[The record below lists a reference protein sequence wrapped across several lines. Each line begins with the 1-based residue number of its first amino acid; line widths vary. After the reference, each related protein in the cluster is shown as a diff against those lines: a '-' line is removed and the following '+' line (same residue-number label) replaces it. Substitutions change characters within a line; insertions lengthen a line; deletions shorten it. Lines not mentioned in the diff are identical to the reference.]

1 MKKILYTLGFALISV
16 SIFAQVDR
24 TKPPKPLPQGEINF
38 GKTED
43 FTLPNGLKVI
53 VVEDHKLPKVRVL
66 INLDLTGVK
75 EGNKAGMGSMFG
87 DMLRAG
93 TKNFTKEQLD
103 EKIDFLGS
111 DFYTG
116 STQLGVSALKS
127 QLAPSLDIVQ
137 ELLYNPTF
145 SNQTELDKLKKQS
158 KTSLEA
164 DEKNPDA
171 IAGRVRNVL
180 LYGKDDMWGE
190 YETPETLDNIVLSD
204 FKNYYDT
211 YFKPNIAYL
220 TFVGDITAS
229 EAKALA
235 EKYFGAWKKGE
246 VKQDI
251 PALKPNTSGIS
262 LAFVDLSSAT
272 QSVINVFHLVSL
284 KKTDKNYFPT
294 VLGNSILGDGSSGR
308 LFKDLRETHGWTYGA
323 YSRLSDNYKRMGVFS
338 ATAKVRNDVTDSAVA
353 AIISNIADITN
364 KAPTT
369 DELAD
374 KKAEYTGNFVLALEK
389 PETTASFAYNQF
401 REKLPADFYKNYLKN
416 LNAVTDTQIPTAMN
430 QTIDPKN
437 LTILVIGKGEEI
449 LPNLEKL
456 GYPIH
461 YFDKYGNPTEK
472 PAGKK
477 SSDATLAQVID
488 KYITAVAG
496 SRDKAEALKS
506 LSLEGEMSM
515 AQLPVPLSVTG
526 KFLAPN
532 KEIMILSA
540 QGQSM
545 RQGFDG
551 TNPITSP
558 MSPAPSA
565 DGVEAMKSRK
575 GHFEELYY
583 TDADVKVD
591 GIVSL
596 NGKEV
601 YKVIKT
607 RGKYTAVSY
616 YDTIGGLKLKEEI
629 TIDDTTMVSEYT
641 DYKDFG
647 GYKLPVKET
656 MNAKGQEMTLTI
668 KSYQIN
674 PPLTDADFR

>member
-1 MKKILYTLGFALISV
+1 MKKILYTLGFTLIST

-53 VVEDHKLPKVRVL
+53 VVENHKLPKVRVL
-66 INLDLTGVK
+66 INLDLAGIK
-75 EGNKAGMGSMFG
+75 EGNKAGMSSIFG

-111 DFYTG
+111 DFYTE
-116 STQLGVSALKS
+116 STRLGVSALKS

-137 ELLYNPTF
+137 ELLYNPSF
-145 SNQTELDKLKKQS
+145 SNQTELDKLKKQY

-164 DEKNPDA
+164 NEKNPDA

-190 YETPETLDNIVLSD
+190 YETPETIDNIVLSD
-204 FKNYYDT
+204 FKNYYSN

-220 TFVGDITAS
+220 TFVGDITVA
-229 EAKALA
+229 EAKTLA
-235 EKYFGAWKKGE
+235 ERYFGAWKKGK

-251 PALKPNTSGIS
+251 PALKPNTSGVS
-262 LAFVDLSSAT
+262 LAFVDLPSAT
-272 QSVINVFHLVSL
+272 QSVINVIHLVNL
-284 KKTDKNYFPT
+284 KKTDKNYFPA

-308 LFKDLRETHGWTYGA
+308 LFKDLREKHGWTYGA
-323 YSRLSDNYKRMGVFS
+323 YSRLSDSYNRMGVFS
-338 ATAKVRNDVTDSAVA
+338 ATAKVRNNVTDSAVA
-353 AIISNIADITN
+353 AIISNIADITTQT
-364 KAPTT
+364 PTA
-369 DELAD
+369 DELSS

-430 QTIDPKN
+430 QTIDPEN

-449 LPNLEKL
+449 LPDLEKL
-456 GYPIH
+456 GYPIR

-472 PAGKK
+472 PADKK
-477 SSDATLAQVID
+477 PADASLAQVMD

-506 LSLEGEMSM
+506 LSFEGEMSTT
-515 AQLPVPLSVTG
+515 QLPVLVSITG

-532 KEIMILSA
+532 KDITIIKVKGISVK
-540 QGQSM
+540 
-545 RQGFDG
+545 QGFDG
-551 TNPITSP
+551 TKPITSL
-558 MSPAPSA
+558 MSSAPPA
-565 DGVEAMKSRK
+565 DVVEAMKNRK
-575 GHFEELYY
+575 GYFEELYY
-583 TDADVKVD
+583 TDADAKVD

-596 NGKEV
+596 NGKEA
-601 YKVIKT
+601 YKVVKT
-607 RGKYTAVSY
+607 KGKQAVSY
-616 YDTIGGLKLKEEI
+616 YDVQSGLKLKGEMAA
-629 TIDDTTMVSEYT
+629 DDGTPQVAEYA
-641 DYKDFG
+641 DYKDFD
-647 GYKLPVKET
+647 GYKLPMKET
-656 MNAKGQEMTLTI
+656 MNSKGQEITLTI
-668 KSYQIN
+668 KNYQIN
-674 PPLTDADFR
+674 PPLKDSDFK